1 MTKID
6 AKVNPGLS
14 EKVDAYIAENQDKII
29 SALQDLLKIPSV
41 KTAPEKNAP
50 FGKGVRDALDHTLN
64 LARELGF
71 ETIDMDGY
79 IGCVDYGFQGNE
91 DKELLAIMCHLDV
104 VPEGIGWD
112 HPPFAAEIADGK
124 LFARG
129 ALDDK
134 GPTISALYALA
145 AIKAAGLRLKRR
157 VRILLGCDEES
168 GWGCMDH
175 YSEHGETPHMAFS
188 PDADYPLVNSEKGIL
203 HASFKREFKSNIS
216 LESGSRPN
224 VIPNDA
230 RITLKAADFELEDIV
245 KAASSVE
252 EAGFPTDYSLEDD
265 EITIT
270 VTGLGGH
277 AASPEMG
284 KNALLAA
291 LTVLSALPLEGDDRE
306 VVETLHNALM
316 QDLHAEHLGLD
327 VNDESGR
334 TTINPGV
341 MRWDKDGIHEF
352 SVDMRCPRTL
362 NLEDTLEKL
371 KTAFSKAGLT
381 HTGGE
386 LKDGHFVP
394 RESELVSK
402 LLSVYE
408 KRTGEAAEPL
418 AIGGGTYARAIENAV
433 AFGCERPGVEAPI
446 HMPNEFIRLEDIM
459 FNTYLIADAIIALA
473 CEE

>member
-6 AKVNPGLS
+6 AKVNPGIS
-14 EKVDAYIAENQDKII
+14 QKVDAYIAENQDKII
-29 SALQDLLKIPSV
+29 KTLQDLLKIPSV
-41 KTAPEKNAP
+41 RTAPEPNAP
-50 FGKGVRDALDHTLN
+50 FGKGVRDALDFTLA
-64 LARELGF
+64 LAKDMGF
-71 ETIDMDGY
+71 ETQDMDGY
-79 IGCVDYGFQGNE
+79 IGCVDHGFQGNE
-91 DKELLAIMCHLDV
+91 DKELLAVMCHLDV

-112 HPPFAAEIADGK
+112 HPPFAAKIDGDR
-124 LFARG
+124 LYARG

-134 GPTISALYALA
+134 GPTISALFALA
-145 AIKAAGLRLKRR
+145 AVKAAGLKMKRR

-175 YSEHGETPHMAFS
+175 YAKTGETPHMAFS

-203 HASFKREFKSNIS
+203 HASFKREFKSNIA
-216 LESGSRPN
+216 LKSGSRPN

-230 RITLKAADFELEDIV
+230 VITLKAADFELEDIV
-245 KAASSVE
+245 KAAVPLE
-252 EAGFPTDYSLEDD
+252 EAGFPTDYNLEGD
-265 EITIT
+265 EITVT

-277 AASPEMG
+277 AAMPEMG

-291 LTVLSALPLEGDDRE
+291 LAFLSALPLEGADRE
-306 VVETLHNALM
+306 VVETLHSSLM
-316 QDLHAEHLGLD
+316 LDLNAEHLGLD
-327 VNDESGR
+327 VTDESGR
-334 TTINPGV
+334 TTINAGV
-341 MRWDKDGIHEF
+341 MNWDADGIHEF

-362 NLEDTLEKL
+362 NLEKTFDTLKQ
-371 KTAFSKAGLT
+371 AFGKAALT

-402 LLSVYE
+402 LLNVYE
-408 KRTGEAAEPL
+408 QRTGTKAEPL

-459 FNTYLIADAIIALA
+459 FNTYLIADAIVALA